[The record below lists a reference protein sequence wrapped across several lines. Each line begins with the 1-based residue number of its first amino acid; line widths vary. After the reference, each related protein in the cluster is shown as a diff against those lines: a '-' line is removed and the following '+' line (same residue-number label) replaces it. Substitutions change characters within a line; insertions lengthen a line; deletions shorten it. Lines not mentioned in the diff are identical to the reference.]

1 MRSLKK
7 KKWIVYK
14 RIKKSVGTITIIMKE
29 LSILSERSKK
39 TPTVFKVNNVLNEE
53 HVLPKFIDEN

>member
-1 MRSLKK
+1 
-7 KKWIVYK
+7 
-14 RIKKSVGTITIIMKE
+14 MKE

-53 HVLPKFIDEN
+53 HVLPKKKVIDENEK